1 MMMPEIWVAI
11 AAALLGV
18 GAIAGSTAI
27 FAGRRPWGAVAIGA
41 RVAALAALIVTL
53 IAAVMASG
61 QWTAFDRQQAMLSL
75 VVALEAIHLVL
86 VWRLGAVGVGPV
98 VDIVAL
104 ILSVV
109 GVFLIQ
115 AGAPSPICTQQ
126 ASLFQAHWVIV
137 LLGGGSLLVAA
148 CAGLALALRWLLVW
162 RGLELDLPE
171 PVSLYGLLKHAATL
185 ALVALGSGLLTG
197 VWWAWRTTGVMLGA
211 NAREVWMAVAW
222 LITAMTLLA
231 WQLGGRRSQ
240 WAAGLAL
247 VAAAA
252 MLVGLLFPVGVSF
265 GGI

>member
-1 MMMPEIWVAI
+1 MPEIWVVI
-11 AAALLGV
+11 AAALLGIAV
-18 GAIAGSTAI
+18 VAGGLAIL
-27 FAGRRPWGAVAIGA
+27 AGRRPWGVVAIGA
-41 RVAALAALIVTL
+41 RVAALAALIVAL

-61 QWTAFDRQQAMLSL
+61 QWTASDHQQAMLSL
-75 VVALEAIHLVL
+75 VVAMEAIHLVL

-104 ILSVV
+104 ILSLA

-115 AGAPSPICTQQ
+115 AGAPSLICTQQ
-126 ASLFQAHWVIV
+126 ASLLQAHWV
-137 LLGGGSLLVAA
+137 LFFLGGGSLLVAA
-148 CAGLALALRWLLVW
+148 CSGLALALSWLLVW

-171 PVSLYGLLKHAATL
+171 PVYLYGLLKHAATL

-211 NAREVWMAVAW
+211 DAREVWMAVAW
-222 LITAMTLLA
+222 LITAMSLLA

-240 WAAGLAL
+240 WAAGLVLA
-247 VAAAA
+247 AAAA
-252 MLVGLLFPVGVSF
+252 MLVGLLFPVSASF